1 MRIET
6 IKIKNYRVFQEI
18 TSPKLTGLNVFTGE
32 SGSGK
37 STFLDVLD
45 FLCDAMTTNVAT
57 AVRNRGGLSKL
68 KSQNNQHEDIEIEL
82 HLTIKKETSSTYNE
96 LIYLIRIGEEDNQV
110 IVKRETLK
118 QYSHQMDA
126 ERVLIDVR
134 DGFGNVANKKD
145 GLTENL
151 LFELEDRSKL
161 SISMVGGI
169 RSYPGVNVLKKLFSQ
184 WQLIDFQGK
193 KQLQEEQIAEWT
205 RQLKEQAP
213 STFEAVISK
222 IQKVIPQLEDVRST
236 TTIDGRSIVQFKE
249 RGVDVPFTTAVV
261 AESQKRLWAYL
272 LLLHLPDPA
281 LVLGVEAPESNLHGS
296 VLHLLAEEF
305 RAYTNRGGQLFVTS
319 YSPAFMDTLRLEELF
334 KIERKDGKSRIKA
347 AKDDDIVQKG
357 YEIGDSLG
365 RLWN

>member
-6 IKIKNYRVFQEI
+6 IKIKNYKVFQDV
-18 TSPKLTGLNVFTGE
+18 TSPRLTGLNVFTGE

-45 FLCDAMTTNVAT
+45 FVCESMITNVAT
-57 AVRNRGGLSKL
+57 AVRNRGGLSRL
-68 KSQNNQHEDIEIEL
+68 KSQNSPEQDIEIEL
-82 HLTIKKETSSTYNE
+82 HLTIKKETSSSYNE
-96 LIYLIRIGEEDNQV
+96 LIYTIRIGEEDKEV

-118 QYSHQMDA
+118 QYSHQMDS
-126 ERVLIDVR
+126 ERILIDVT
-134 DGFGNVANKKD
+134 DGFGSVANKKD

-161 SISMVGGI
+161 SIGMVGGI
-169 RSYPGVNVLKKLFSQ
+169 RSYPGVNVLKKLFSD
-184 WQLIDFQGK
+184 WHLMDFQDS
-193 KQLQEEQIAEWT
+193 KQLPEEQLTEWT

-213 STFEAVISK
+213 STFEALIGKV
-222 IQKVIPQLEDVRST
+222 QKVIPELVDVIPT
-236 TTIDGRSIVQFKE
+236 TTIDGRSILQFKE
-249 RGVDVPFTTAVV
+249 RGADTPFTTSLV
-261 AESQKRLWAYL
+261 AEGQKRLWAYL

-296 VLHLLAEEF
+296 VLNLLAEEF

-334 KIERKDGKSRIKA
+334 KIEKKGGKSRIQA
-347 AKDDDIVQKG
+347 AKDDHIVKKG
-357 YEIGDSLG
+357 YEVGDSLG
-365 RLWN
+365 RLWD